1 MESDRAE
8 LYNWIAENHSDLNV
22 LVNNAGIQNWMNI
35 SDDDFY
41 QKAND
46 EVTTNV
52 LAPVPTTLFTNL
64 KSVNTIIN
72 VTSALAFIPFK
83 SPNLLRYESIYAF
96 FYSFFKAPFETK
108 RH

>member
-52 LAPVPTTLFTNL
+52 LAPVQPFSNL
-64 KSVNTIIN
+64 VHELKISKYDYQCYICIGIY
-72 VTSALAFIPFK
+72 SPFK

-96 FYSFFKAPFETK
+96 FYSFF
-108 RH
+108 